1 MPGNYDNKENLH
13 KMQQDALRR
22 VREMQSRAKRSLENS
37 NKENIGSYSN
47 SHSQKHA
54 TATIV
59 KTELPNESHQEK
71 PASKI
76 KRKRKLKRKK
86 NSSDFLK
93 TLFEDQERNI
103 ILILLLILAED
114 QADTGILLA
123 LIYLLI

>member
-13 KMQQDALRR
+13 KMQQDALKR

-47 SHSQKHA
+47 SHSQSNA
-54 TATIV
+54 TATIF
-59 KTELPNESHQEK
+59 KTELPNYCHPEK

-76 KRKRKLKRKK
+76 KRNRKLKRKK